1 VRRDARQD
9 AACLGYNVTL
19 METAAATWPELE
31 KKYYMGTF
39 ARLPVV
45 FERGEGCTV
54 YDDSGKSYLDLVA
67 GIAVNI
73 LGHAHPVLVEA
84 ITAQAKKLMH
94 ASSLYYTEPQL
105 ELAQW
110 LIDRSPADRIFFAN
124 SGAEANEGAIKLAR
138 KYGRTHRNGAYE
150 IITVSGS
157 FHGRTLATVAATAQ
171 PKYHEPF
178 LPMPEGF
185 KYVAFND
192 IDAMRAAVSDKTA
205 AIMLEAI
212 QGESGIHIHSRE
224 YLQAIRQLCD
234 EKGLLLICDEVQCGL
249 GRTGTFYGFQQF
261 GIEPDV
267 ITLAK
272 GLAGGLPI
280 GAFLAKEHAA
290 VLVPGD
296 HGSTMGGNPVCCAAG
311 LAAMRYLEE
320 KRLMENASAA
330 GQAFIDQLTD
340 LKDSIPGITEVRG
353 MGLMVAF
360 DTAEEIAPKL
370 VLEGLERGVVLNATG
385 PKTIRLVPPLTIS
398 AGEVERGVGLIADSL
413 KAVRA

>member
-1 VRRDARQD
+1 MQATGTNWRDLEAR
-9 AACLGYNVTL
+9 
-19 METAAATWPELE
+19 
-31 KKYYMGTF
+31 YYMRTF
-39 ARLPVV
+39 SRLPVV
-45 FERGEGCTV
+45 FERGQGCYV
-54 YDDSGKSYLDLVA
+54 YDDEGKPYLDMVA

-84 ITAQAKKLMH
+84 IARQAEKLIH
-94 ASSLYYTEPQL
+94 TSSLYYSEPQL
-105 ELAQW
+105 ELAEW

-138 KYGRTHRNGAYE
+138 KYGRTHRDGAYE
-150 IITVSGS
+150 VISIEHS
-157 FHGRTLATVAATAQ
+157 FHGRTLATLAATGQ

-178 LPMPEGF
+178 QPMPEGF
-185 KYVAFND
+185 TSVPFND
-192 IDAMRAAVSDKTA
+192 FEALRKAVSGKTA
-205 AIMLEAI
+205 AILLECV

-224 YLQAIRQLCD
+224 YLQAVRKLCD
-234 EKGLLLICDEVQCGL
+234 HEDILLICDEIQCGL

-280 GAFLAKEHAA
+280 GAFLATERCA
-290 VLVPGD
+290 VLTPGD

-311 LAAMRYLEE
+311 VAAMRYLEE
-320 KRLMENASAA
+320 QDLMGNAARA
-330 GQAFIDQLTD
+330 GQA
-340 LKDSIPGITEVRG
+340 LKDELLNLQETVPGITAVRG

-360 DTAEEIAPKL
+360 DTAEEIAADI
-370 VLEGLERGVVLNATG
+370 VNAGLQKGIVLNNTG
-385 PKTIRLVPPLTIS
+385 PRTIRMVPPLIIS
-398 AGEVERGVGLIADSL
+398 QGEVEKAVGLTVEAL